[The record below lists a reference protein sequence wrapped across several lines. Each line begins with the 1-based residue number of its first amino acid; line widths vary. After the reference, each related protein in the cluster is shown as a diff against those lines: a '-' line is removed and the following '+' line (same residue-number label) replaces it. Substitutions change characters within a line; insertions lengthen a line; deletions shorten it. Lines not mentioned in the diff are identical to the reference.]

1 MVTPSSLSFLAGASG
16 AALRTPEANLP
27 ALGGTDSASLFG
39 FTGAHSEARVLSVPP
54 TSGDSPAQLQARFV
68 DCLFTRA

>member
-16 AALRTPEANLP
+16 AALRPPEANLP
-27 ALGGTDSASLFG
+27 ALDGAESATLFG
-39 FTGAHSEARVLSVPP
+39 FMGSYNEARVLSVPP
-54 TSGDSPAQLQARFV
+54 ASGDNPAQLQARFV